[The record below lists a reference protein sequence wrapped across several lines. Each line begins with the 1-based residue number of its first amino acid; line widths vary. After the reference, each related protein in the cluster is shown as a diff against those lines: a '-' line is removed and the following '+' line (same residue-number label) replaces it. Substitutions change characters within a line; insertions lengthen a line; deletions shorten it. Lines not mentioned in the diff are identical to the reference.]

1 MRGGRLL
8 EDGRLAGGVARLFER
23 LDGGLDDGLFTALI
37 GSFAYEFARHISLPT
52 LPPLPGLPDAA
63 FFLFPDG
70 FLWEDGVL
78 VHTPLDDVPVE
89 PASSLPLAPVAL
101 QSDYPADE
109 FIAGVEEVQERIR
122 AGWVYQVSLSHRF
135 RFDARASTRWRSTSA
150 RGP

>member
-1 MRGGRLL
+1 MHVPSQGIRKQSSATW
-8 EDGRLAGGVARLFER
+8 LAE
-23 LDGGLDDGLFTALI
+23 
-37 GSFAYEFARHISLPT
+37 
-52 LPPLPGLPDAA
+52 
-63 FFLFPDG
+63 
-70 FLWEDGVL
+70 LWAN
-78 VHTPLDDVPVE
+78 DVPVE

-122 AGWVYQVSLSHRF
+122 AGWVYQDSLSHRF